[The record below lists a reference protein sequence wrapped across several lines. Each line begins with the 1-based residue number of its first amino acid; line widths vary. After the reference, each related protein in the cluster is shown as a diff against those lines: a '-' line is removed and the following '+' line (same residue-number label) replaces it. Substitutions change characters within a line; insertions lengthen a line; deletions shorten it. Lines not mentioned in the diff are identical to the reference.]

1 MARPGP
7 IAAAVLAAP
16 VSLAAWAGII
26 TAVVLLGRSL

>member
-16 VSLAAWAGII
+16 VGLALWAVIAA
-26 TAVVLLGRSL
+26 AVVLLGRSL